1 MLKPEQRINLFN
13 LVCILFCI
21 IIGFSHAKTSAETNE
36 VQPST
41 ILANNIHQF
50 MIKPSATDASITK
63 ADVPHLVWYQA
74 ESPAE
79 KLFLFLPGTHG
90 IPERG
95 PKKLFETA
103 IEQGYRVINL
113 SYINKQAVARI
124 CKGETLVKDS
134 QCTEKF
140 RTQRVFGTQLL
151 PLIPDQPQD
160 AIINRFEKLLS
171 YLIQFDKKGHWGKFL
186 VNGRI
191 NWKKIIVAGQSQGGG
206 MAAFI
211 AKKIVVNKII
221 TFSGGWDFS
230 ARPAIANWYHN
241 KSVTPAKDWF
251 GVYHSQEPMADIINN
266 TYNAMAIPEE
276 HIYKLK
282 EKVRDGK
289 KAHGEG
295 IRNTVYKNLW
305 VSFLS
310 D

>member
-1 MLKPEQRINLFN
+1 MLKPEKRINLFN
-13 LVCILFCI
+13 VVCILFCI
-21 IIGFSHAKTSAETNE
+21 IIGFSHAKTSAETIE

-41 ILANNIHQF
+41 ILANNIHQI

-74 ESPAE
+74 ESPA
-79 KLFLFLPGTHG
+79 
-90 IPERG
+90 
-95 PKKLFETA
+95 
-103 IEQGYRVINL
+103 
-113 SYINKQAVARI
+113 
-124 CKGETLVKDS
+124 
-134 QCTEKF
+134 EKF

-171 YLIQFDKKGHWGKFL
+171 YLIQFDKKGHWDKFL

-241 KSVTPAKDWF
+241 ESVTPAKDWF

-276 HIYKLK
+276 HIYRLK